1 MDPFVNFT
9 SNQFI
14 TSGSQYRQ
22 RPVSGERPS
31 RRRRTVAREE
41 NTVTEP
47 SNVIVEPSNV
57 VIEISDSSDSE
68 SVIVDLPVEQNEQT
82 TQDLLEVPVT
92 EVEPVVM
99 ETAHESGSNDQTNDS
114 DVETSNDAVPEEENE
129 EETEEDNDDGSEE
142 ENDDELEEEHSFW
155 STIIVRKP
163 ITYREFVSTIG
174 SPDNIMQ

>member
-41 NTVTEP
+41 TTVIDP
-47 SNVIVEPSNV
+47 SNVVVEPSNV

-68 SVIVDLPVEQNEQT
+68 LT
-82 TQDLLEVPVT
+82 VT

-142 ENDDELEEEHSFW
+142 ENDDELGEEHNFW